1 MPIRF
6 TKSHVMGNDCIL
18 TEAFTQRVYDPE
30 TLAIL
35 LTDRTFGIGGESLVT
50 VSPAEVPESRAQLA
64 VFAADGTDADPAGFT
79 PFCAAKLLFD
89 CKIVSENKLSLA
101 VKGENLSFG
110 QISPNRRGVSLIC
123 GTFARLPVAEV
134 TEANGLVLHP
144 VGNLIVLRTDE
155 SFPEVNGPGE
165 INIAAVA
172 TKVGE
177 IPGMKGVPFLI
188 ANIGAERTVRARLW
202 VPGRGEVR
210 IRLDAIRALTELFG
224 QEERLTVSMTGG
236 EAKTEISDGQVTITL
251 PVTTVFDGTTV
262 V

>member
-1 MPIRF
+1 MDMR
-6 TKSHVMGNDCIL
+6 
-18 TEAFTQRVYDPE
+18 TEVQALLDSYREQAEQAGITFRLSKRYFE
-30 TLAIL
+30 TEVE
-35 LTDRTFGIGGESLVT
+35 DRIGITG
-50 VSPAEVPESRAQLA
+50 
-64 VFAADGTDADPAGFT
+64 
-79 PFCAAKLLFD
+79 
-89 CKIVSENKLSLA
+89 
-101 VKGENLSFG
+101 
-110 QISPNRRGVSLIC
+110 
-123 GTFARLPVAEV
+123 
-134 TEANGLVLHP
+134 HP

-177 IPGMKGVPFLI
+177 ISGMKGVPFLI

-224 QEERLTVSMTGG
+224 QEERLTISMTGG

-251 PVTTVFDGTTV
+251 PVTTVFGGTTV